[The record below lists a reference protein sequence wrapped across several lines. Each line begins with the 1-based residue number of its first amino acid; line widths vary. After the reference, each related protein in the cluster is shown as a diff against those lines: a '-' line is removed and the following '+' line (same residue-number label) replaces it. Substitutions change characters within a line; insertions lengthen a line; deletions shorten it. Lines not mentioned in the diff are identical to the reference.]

1 MKAEHPTTRAAE
13 RARDRAARVKA
24 LAEDALLT
32 KHESAAFVCMGSEAF
47 VRYARRWPTLVAGAR
62 IVRATPGSRG
72 RVRWLK
78 SALIQHIREELLRPD
93 LELDEVHADGD
104 TVSSD
109 SDRPAGRRRP

>member
-1 MKAEHPTTRAAE
+1 MKAKHPTTRAAE

-24 LAEDALLT
+24 LAEDALLS
-32 KHESAAFVCMGSEAF
+32 KHEAAALVCMGSEAY
-47 VRYARRWPTLVAGAR
+47 VRYARRWPMLVAGAR

-93 LELDEVHADGD
+93 LELDEVHANGD
-104 TVSSD
+104 AVASD
-109 SDRPAGRRRP
+109 SGRTPDRGRP